1 MATRDLAI
9 RLSLTNAE
17 AVKAALVELGDR
29 GQGALKL
36 IEAASDR
43 AGTSSAKFEATIR
56 RLKESLDP
64 AIRAQADMARGQDML
79 AEALKRGTLT
89 GDEHGRFL
97 KLLKDRCAE
106 AGGAVTAMGN
116 AHGMATWQIQAVSHS
131 VRASAEMLMAGQSP
145 IRTFAMEGMRLTSVF
160 GAGSLAII
168 GWGAAI
174 AALAAPV
181 ALGLAHL
188 MKMEDEARRLSVAL
202 KAMGD
207 SARLSVGDLK
217 SVITSSSQKGPFGHD
232 DAVAMVQAL
241 LKNNQLGGDTFRRVA
256 SLAGD
261 FAAASG
267 QDMAKGAEQLAEAV
281 TKGYEGVKRFDEQWN
296 LLTASELANI
306 RTLFEHGQKVE
317 AVTLFL
323 DKANARFKGLA
334 EEGMGGAAK
343 AAHDL
348 GLAWEHLLET
358 LSHTGMVEGARN
370 ALTSLVTEAAALL
383 GNQDAQVTSLKS
395 KIADLESLRK
405 AVATDFARGNVD
417 RQLADA
423 KAELARIEDERR
435 TGVTVGKD
443 GKSLSA
449 PMPPPP
455 APVVSPE
462 TEANDALERD
472 RKKLVDLQSEYAKT
486 AAAMRLPQAARE
498 LALVAIKAEDE
509 ALKLNL
515 GSQGAAELKAL
526 RLGEAKLKLVTATRD
541 SITAMLREAAAT
553 DTLTAAIGKGYDAKL
568 AAQKQ
573 VYVEAEAKKNPFA
586 DRQALS
592 DAFDAKAEAERR
604 NREATTAHDLDRQIE
619 SERRLAD
626 ARMRGAEAARQEG
639 IASEASRRHEDE
651 GLDEAALRTRLQALD
666 AERQRQDL
674 LAKAKSLNPSLTY
687 QEEIDAIDR
696 LRQSK
701 EGAQVTEQQ
710 YSRATE
716 DAVLRRLSAEKDWVS
731 GAERALISYRRSIE
745 DSATAMEQGLT
756 RALKSTEDAF
766 VKWATT
772 GKLSATDLFNT
783 IAEEAVRAAYRM
795 AIVAPLF
802 GAAGAGSGL
811 FGGMIASLGGLFSNG
826 GTSAGGSVPVPDTG
840 NFAIAHSGGLIGL
853 DLLETRSFNPSVF
866 ANAPRFHGGGL
877 VGGERPIVAK
887 VGEGVFTPK
896 QMDNADR
903 ILSAAISQPA
913 VGVVV
918 NVNNN
923 ASGTQARAEQSQGP
937 DGRIHLDVIVEELEG
952 RMTRRIGRGEGMAPM
967 LEHRYGL
974 NPAAGAYR

>member
-1 MATRDLAI
+1 MATRDLSI
-9 RLSLTNAE
+9 RLSLSNAE
-17 AVKAALVELGDR
+17 AVKSALVELGDR

-43 AGTSSAKFEATIR
+43 AGASSAKFEATIQ

-64 AIRAQADMARGQDML
+64 AIRAQEQMARGQDML
-79 AEALKRGTLT
+79 AEALKRGSVTT
-89 GDEHGRFL
+89 DEHGRFL

-131 VRASAEMLMAGQSP
+131 VRASAEMLMAGASP
-145 IRTFAMEGMRLTSVF
+145 VRTFAMEGMRLTSVF
-160 GAGSLAII
+160 GAGSLAVM
-168 GWGAAI
+168 GWGVAV

-181 ALGLAHL
+181 ALGLSHL

-217 SVITSSSQKGPFGHD
+217 SVIASSSQKGPFGHD

-241 LKNNQLGGDTFRRVA
+241 LKNNQLGGDTFRRVTG
-256 SLAGD
+256 LAGD

-358 LSHTGMVEGARN
+358 LSHTGMVEGARD
-370 ALTSLVTEAAALL
+370 ALTSLVTGAAALL
-383 GNQDAQVTSLKS
+383 GNQEAQVTSLKD
-395 KIADLESLRK
+395 KIADLESLRN
-405 AVATDFARGNVD
+405 AVVTDFARGNID
-417 RQLADA
+417 KQLADA
-423 KAELARIEDERR
+423 KAELVRIEDERR
-435 TGVTVGKD
+435 TGITVGKD

-455 APVVSPE
+455 VPVVSPE
-462 TEANDALERD
+462 TEANDAQERD

-526 RLGEAKLKLVTATRD
+526 RLGEAKLKLATATRD
-541 SITAMLREAAAT
+541 SITVMLREAAAT
-553 DTLTAAIGKGYDAKL
+553 ETLTAAIGKGYDAKL

-573 VYVEAEAKKNPFA
+573 VFVEAEARKNPFA
-586 DRQALS
+586 DRDALGT
-592 DAFDAKAEAERR
+592 AFDAKAEAERR

-626 ARMRGAEAARQEG
+626 ARLRGAEAARQEG

-674 LAKAKSLNPSLTY
+674 LAKAKSLNPALTY

-701 EGAQVTEQQ
+701 EGALVTEQQ
-710 YSRATE
+710 YARATE
-716 DAVLRRLSAEKDWVS
+716 DAALRRLSAEKDWVS

-745 DSATAMEQGLT
+745 DSSTAMEQGLT
-756 RALKSTEDAF
+756 HALKSTEDAF

-802 GAAGAGSGL
+802 DAAGAGSGL
-811 FGGMIASLGGLFSNG
+811 FGGLLSGLGGLFSG
-826 GTSAGGSVPVPDTG
+826 GGSSGGGSVPVSDTG
-840 NFAIAHSGGLIGL
+840 NFAIAHTGGLIGL
-853 DLLETRSFNPSVF
+853 DRLETRSYSASVF
-866 ANAPRFHGGGL
+866 ANAPKFHGGGL
-877 VGGERPIVAK
+877 VAGERPIVAK
-887 VGEGVFTPK
+887 VGEGIFTPR

-903 ILSAAISQPA
+903 ILSAALSQPA

-918 NVNNN
+918 TVNNN

-937 DGRIHLDVIVEELEG
+937 DGRIQLDIIVEEIEG
-952 RMTRRIGRGEGMAPM
+952 RMNRRIGRGEGMAPV

-974 NPAAGAYR
+974 NPAAGTYR